1 MSKVTVKLYP
11 KALKQL
17 EQASQEAFW
26 LTVEAV
32 LTDIITSQTT
42 PKDTGELERSG
53 FTKVDLEKMVAYIIF
68 DTPYAR
74 KMYWHPEYDF
84 RTDKNPN
91 AGGLWMHPYI
101 DGNKKKFVKETYS
114 TFLKKLSGGLI
125 K

>member
-1 MSKVTVKLYP
+1 MADVKVTLYGGVIQKL
-11 KALKQL
+11 
-17 EQASQEAFW
+17 QAASRQAFEM
-26 LTVEAV
+26 TVQAV
-32 LTDIITSQTT
+32 LTDIKTSGVT
-42 PKDTGELERSG
+42 PKDTGALEDST
-53 FTKVDLEKMVAYIIF
+53 FVEIKDMVAYIIF